1 MPAQWMEETLPFS
14 GELEMSD
21 VKEEMIPMITVRLA
35 HRDLEAKPD
44 YDGEMREM
52 DAEAVLEL
60 DIKLYEEQEAE
71 LLSDMYSNGAEIE
84 LEQREA
90 AFDQILTRNVC
101 KTKVTEKV
109 SLPQDARILQICH
122 SEGAVKLDEV
132 EVAEDS
138 LQIDGVLEV
147 TILYLTSDDASP
159 VQSFVEQLPFHCAA
173 EAEGS
178 AVTASIS
185 WMRVWNS
192 WGL

>member
-1 MPAQWMEETLPFS
+1 MIYDSEGDGAPVQWVEESVPFS
-14 GELEMSD
+14 GELE
-21 VKEEMIPMITVRLA
+21 VAGCREEMIPVVSMRLV
-35 HRDLEAKPD
+35 HRDVEAKPD

-109 SLPQDARILQICH
+109 SLPQDARILQ
-122 SEGAVKLDEV
+122 SLPQRGGGKAWMRWRWRRT
-132 EVAEDS
+132 S

-147 TILYLTSDDASP
+147 TILYLT
-159 VQSFVEQLPFHCAA
+159 E
-173 EAEGS
+173 
-178 AVTASIS
+178 
-185 WMRVWNS
+185 R
-192 WGL
+192 